1 MVKTIRAMTVKKW
14 LRYIIYVRS
23 PGSAKAQRELRNHL
37 WMLPLR
43 KLGEDDGLS
52 GWTGRRN
59 WDLSLRDGSKLKRR
73 GRTRT
78 EVSRTS
84 PRALRDT
91 HHRCRP
97 AWWNRTWVAG
107 RMRTGPEGCKG
118 ANQQNGCD
126 ADETALSLLL
136 KTLSLDQCL
145 VPYLLWVLILSVIF
159 DPFVVLFC
167 FVF

>member
-1 MVKTIRAMTVKKW
+1 MPNWMVKTIRAMTVKKL

-52 GWTGRRN
+52 GWTGRRH

-78 EVSRTS
+78 EVARTS

-91 HHRCRP
+91 RHRCRP
-97 AWWNRTWVAG
+97 A
-107 RMRTGPEGCKG
+107 
-118 ANQQNGCD
+118 
-126 ADETALSLLL
+126 
-136 KTLSLDQCL
+136 
-145 VPYLLWVLILSVIF
+145 
-159 DPFVVLFC
+159 
-167 FVF
+167 